1 MTSGSP
7 LGTHSHPGNME
18 NPDNNQP
25 SVSRRTFISTS
36 AAATAFLVH
45 PQPLPGAHHDSPKT
59 SPKSTL
65 ANCVKENR
73 EWQYKRFLK
82 DLMARLHDG
91 HIDEAL
97 ACLEAFSEEY
107 PTDPEFLYGL
117 CIAHCLKGSLDK
129 ATVFAQRAVDYG
141 LPFTRF
147 QAGPRS
153 MLAPLYAH
161 PPFRQLINKYGS
173 LLLHGPLLGCVTDRE
188 ARFWVRTAQSANI
201 HVTVI
206 EANTNQTSF
215 SSETVTTG
223 PQSDYTAIAR
233 VSGLK
238 PNTRYTY
245 QVYIDRVA
253 VDEMYSFSTFPPQ
266 GEPATFEIGFGGCSG
281 YTPWHEHIW
290 RTIAQYEFPL
300 FLQTGDN
307 VYIDDPE
314 RHTIN
319 EFCYYRRQSRPEY
332 KALTAATSIAAI
344 WDDHDFGDNDSWGG
358 PEINTPS
365 WKMPVWQIFKNNWNN
380 PAYGGGE
387 DQPGCWFAF
396 SIADVELF
404 MLDDRYYRDNHNSPP
419 TDRPPTMLGEAQKKW
434 LLDRIKASDA
444 TFKVIVTSVPWA
456 YGVKPGSNDPW
467 QGFMDEREEIFS
479 FFEKEK
485 VDGIFLL
492 SGDRHRADIWRIER
506 ENGYDLY
513 DFENARL
520 TNLHTHDVLPGA
532 IYGYN
537 EKCHFGRLR
546 FDTTLED
553 PEVIY
558 DIITIDDE
566 LVHSFPLK
574 LSSIRHP

>member
-1 MTSGSP
+1 MKKP
-7 LGTHSHPGNME
+7 NK
-18 NPDNNQP
+18 NKA
-25 SVSRRTFISTS
+25 SVSRRSFISSS
-36 AAATAFLVH
+36 AAAATILIHPPTA
-45 PQPLPGAHHDSPKT
+45 AEA
-59 SPKSTL
+59 STGKPHSAPNDKL
-65 ANCVKENR
+65 ADCVKENR

-82 DLMARLHDG
+82 DLMAKLHDG
-91 HIDEAL
+91 LIDEAL
-97 ACLEAFSEEY
+97 GCIQSFSEQY

-117 CIAHCLKGSLDK
+117 CVAHCLKGDLET
-129 ATVFAQRAVDYG
+129 ATHYAQRAIDYG

-153 MLAPLYAH
+153 MLAPLYEH
-161 PPFRQLINKYGS
+161 PSFIRLVERYGS
-173 LLLHGPLLGCVTDRE
+173 PLVHGPLLGSVTDKE
-188 ARFWVRTAQSANI
+188 ARFWVRTQ
-201 HVTVI
+201 
-206 EANTNQTSF
+206 QTSEVYVIAEATDASQGRIT
-215 SSETVTTG
+215 SSVVTTD
-223 PQSDYTAIAR
+223 PKIDYTAVAQI
-233 VSGLK
+233 SGLS
-238 PNTRYTY
+238 PNTTY
-245 QVYIDRVA
+245 NYRIYIDSIP
-253 VDEMYSFSTFPPQ
+253 VDETYTFSTFPEQ
-266 GEPATFEIGFGGCSG
+266 GQPAKFEFGFGGCSG

-290 RTIAQYEFPL
+290 RVISSYQFPL

-332 KALTAATSIAAI
+332 RALTAGTSIAAI

-358 PEINTPS
+358 TEIDDPA
-365 WKMPVWQIFKNNWNN
+365 WKIPVWEIFKANWNN
-380 PAYGGGE
+380 PAYGGGK
-387 DQPGCWFAF
+387 DQPGCWFKF
-396 SIADVELF
+396 SIADVDLF
-404 MLDDRYYRDNHNSPP
+404 MLDDRYYRDDHNNPP
-419 TDRPPTMLGEAQKKW
+419 TDRPATMLGQAQKQW
-434 LLDRIKASDA
+434 LANSLKESTA
-444 TFKVIVTSVPWA
+444 TFKIIVTSVPWA

-485 VDGIFLL
+485 IDGIFLL
-492 SGDRHRADIWRIER
+492 SGDRHRADIWQIER

-537 EKCHFGRLR
+537 QKCTFGRLR

-566 LVHSFPLK
+566 LVYSFPLK
-574 LSSIRHP
+574 LSAISYA